1 MVIQDVLSCM
11 SSLIACDDRFNRFL
25 LSLHFQFGTVAPLF
39 GSLYTLLSRF
49 CSCLSAL
56 FLAMASS
63 EFMMLPME
71 IQGLQVIVLG
81 HPERMAMKIT
91 LVASQQKEITLKLLP
106 CP

>member
-1 MVIQDVLSCM
+1 MIDLIDSFFRSIFNLVLWPPC
-11 SSLIACDDRFNRFL
+11 LAVCTLCCPGFVPVYL
-25 LSLHFQFGTVAPLF
+25 LS
-39 GSLYTLLSRF
+39 
-49 CSCLSAL
+49 